1 MGDSDHH
8 DRHVF
13 WWTLARPVAKLLS
26 KTLFCYS
33 GPNCELSGPLFILAN
48 HNCDL
53 DPAFVVASFREQASF
68 VGSEHILRQGAVSK
82 FLVRIND
89 PIARQKGGSAAGTV
103 KDILRR
109 LKNGRSV
116 CLFPEGNR
124 SFDGVTRPFP
134 PATGRLAR
142 ISGAT
147 LVTFRISG
155 GYLSNPR
162 WGERTRRGRVSAE
175 IAGVYTPG
183 QLKTMTDDEVNAA
196 IARDIREDAYARQR
210 SAPVAFRGKNLA
222 EHLETLLFTC
232 PKCGAMH
239 RMRSLGDRFFCLDCG
254 YEARYTEAGFFAG
267 DGVVFD
273 TVRDWNV
280 WQDEK
285 IALLCESAGDGEIF
299 SDGGMELYE
308 VQSGRDMK
316 KLGEGEMRLYR
327 DRLLLPGGV
336 ELPAGKITGMSLRGQ
351 KDLFIGFGSTHYLVR
366 SPYVR
371 CTQKYA
377 AACAKLGSPVEF
389 GV

>member
-1 MGDSDHH
+1 
-8 DRHVF
+8 
-13 WWTLARPVAKLLS
+13 
-26 KTLFCYS
+26 
-33 GPNCELSGPLFILAN
+33 
-48 HNCDL
+48 
-53 DPAFVVASFREQASF
+53 
-68 VGSEHILRQGAVSK
+68 
-82 FLVRIND
+82 
-89 PIARQKGGSAAGTV
+89 
-103 KDILRR
+103 
-109 LKNGRSV
+109 
-116 CLFPEGNR
+116 
-124 SFDGVTRPFP
+124 
-134 PATGRLAR
+134 
-142 ISGAT
+142 
-147 LVTFRISG
+147 
-155 GYLSNPR
+155 
-162 WGERTRRGRVSAE
+162 
-175 IAGVYTPG
+175 
-183 QLKTMTDDEVNAA
+183 
-196 IARDIREDAYARQR
+196 
-210 SAPVAFRGKNLA
+210 
-222 EHLETLLFTC
+222 
-232 PKCGAMH
+232 MH